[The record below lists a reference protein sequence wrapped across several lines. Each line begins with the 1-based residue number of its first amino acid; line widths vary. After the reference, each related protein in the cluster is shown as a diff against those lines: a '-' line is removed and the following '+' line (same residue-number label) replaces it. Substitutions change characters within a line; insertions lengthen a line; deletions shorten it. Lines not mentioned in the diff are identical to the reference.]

1 MEADEIQQLVEAKMK
16 AAITAN
22 NGGLLSSIRDMI
34 DKISAPS
41 TTPSVPVP
49 VPVLETPK
57 FKRRGCE
64 AQFKVNSK
72 VLSKLGE
79 AEANLDQSNMAGTK
93 QAIIEGIYHNKRVI
107 IML

>member
-49 VPVLETPK
+49 VLETPK

-79 AEANLDQSNMAGTK
+79 AEANVDQSNMAGTK